1 MIALTIFAAVLFA
14 IALIGFFLGLIKL
27 LIPIIKKALI
37 NICAL
42 ILILTVIF
50 INLIKDIKRA
60 IKYVTIG

>member
-1 MIALTIFAAVLFA
+1 MAALTIFATVLF
-14 IALIGFFLGLIKL
+14 IISLIGFAIGVIKL

-42 ILILTVIF
+42 MLILTVLF
-50 INLIKDIKRA
+50 INLVRDIARA